1 LVPWILKALLLV
13 AKSKRSRELLFTGTL
28 AAVELAKSDR
38 AQKMYGEARTRLAD
52 LRTRAYGSDVVRKAR
67 RRIYR

>member
-1 LVPWILKALLLV
+1 VPWILKALLLV

-38 AQKMYGEARTRLAD
+38 ARIVYTKAQTRLAD
-52 LRTRAYGSDVVRKAR
+52 ARRRALASDVVRKAR
-67 RRIYR
+67 LRMHH